1 MADVSV
7 PAARRLMLSYVRP
20 HRWALLAGG
29 VLSLATTATGLVL
42 PLVAKRL
49 VENLAQHRPIA
60 PLLVGMTLLV
70 LANAG
75 IGAAGSY
82 VLARTAESVV
92 LAARK
97 RLVFR
102 LVRLRI
108 PALDHREPGDLMSR
122 VASDTTLLRD
132 VTTGALVGGITGAL
146 ALVATL
152 TMMGLMDAVL
162 LAVTI
167 AVLAV
172 AATTIGIVVPRINRA
187 ARGAQ
192 ESIGLIGAALERMLG
207 SMRTVKASGA
217 ETREEARIDQAATDA
232 WRDSIRAAKWG
243 AVAGN
248 TGGLAAQIAF
258 LTVLAVGG
266 ARVASGAIA
275 VGTLVAFL
283 LYIYYLMPAIN
294 QVTGAVSD
302 YQIGAAAI
310 ARIHAVDEL
319 PIEPTGTPA
328 APPALGC
335 LTCTTACRS
344 PCRPVA

>member
-1 MADVSV
+1 MADVSI

-82 VLARTAESVV
+82 LLGRTAESVV
-92 LAARK
+92 LDARK

-132 VTTGALVGGITGAL
+132 VTTGALVGGITGGL

-162 LAVTI
+162 LAVT
-167 AVLAV
+167 LAV

-192 ESIGLIGAALERMLG
+192 ESVGLIGAALERMLG

-217 ETREEARIDQAATDA
+217 ETREEARINQAA
-232 WRDSIRAAKWG
+232 
-243 AVAGN
+243 
-248 TGGLAAQIAF
+248 
-258 LTVLAVGG
+258 
-266 ARVASGAIA
+266 
-275 VGTLVAFL
+275 
-283 LYIYYLMPAIN
+283 
-294 QVTGAVSD
+294 
-302 YQIGAAAI
+302 
-310 ARIHAVDEL
+310 
-319 PIEPTGTPA
+319 
-328 APPALGC
+328 
-335 LTCTTACRS
+335 
-344 PCRPVA
+344 